1 MMLLSKKYIPFI
13 CLILSFVVYLF
24 EGLIVDEGWLH
35 SYLYMPSHVW
45 FRYSLRVI
53 FALLLFVL
61 GYLGLNAFNFKWLN
75 KIWVIG
81 YGILLIINLF
91 YKICL
96 IAFNEQLPVNVINF
110 FSSFINILSPFPFL
124 FLLIIALFVKR
135 NKIGIR

>member
-1 MMLLSKKYIPFI
+1 MILLFKKYIPFI
-13 CLILSFVVYLF
+13 CFILSFVVYLF

-61 GYLGLNAFNFKWLN
+61 GYLGLNAFDFKWLN

-81 YGILLIINLF
+81 YFVLFTINGFNKIFVILFPQLLSNNLVYFF
-91 YKICL
+91 Y
-96 IAFNEQLPVNVINF
+96 
-110 FSSFINILSPFPFL
+110 SFISVLSPFPYM
-124 FLLIIALFVKR
+124 FLLLLAIFVKR
-135 NKIGIR
+135 TSK